1 GGGSGARGRGG
12 ERAGARGAVPGGA
25 RPGAGGLALGVIAT
39 PLIIL
44 VGSYVGV
51 PGQGLGVLGGGYG
64 AAQLAVTGSQ
74 WVPEGTWVTVGLL
87 LLLCLGKMIASSLT
101 IGSGGSAGD
110 FAPSLVI
117 GALFGG
123 AFGRFVAL
131 VLQDPRRAPGAF
143 ALVGMGTFYGG
154 IAHVPLSSLVLV
166 CELAGRYDLL
176 VPLMLAE
183 GIAFVLLRRRSL
195 YPAQQISRR
204 ESPAHRDTGALDVLG
219 GFRVGEVIAKDR
231 PYVTLE
237 PRTPAA
243 EVMRRIAEVPEQDV
257 FPVLGVEGRMV
268 GMVTAEAVRILAG
281 QTDVLPLTIAA
292 DIMQPAATVRLD
304 DTLRTAT
311 EVILKNGLPE
321 VLVVDTQA

>member
-1 GGGSGARGRGG
+1 
-12 ERAGARGAVPGGA
+12 
-25 RPGAGGLALGVIAT
+25 
-39 PLIIL
+39 
-44 VGSYVGV
+44 
-51 PGQGLGVLGGGYG
+51 
-64 AAQLAVTGSQ
+64 
-74 WVPEGTWVTVGLL
+74 
-87 LLLCLGKMIASSLT
+87 
-101 IGSGGSAGD
+101 
-110 FAPSLVI
+110 I

-131 VLQDPRRAPGAF
+131 VLQDPRIDPGAF

-154 IAHVPLSSLVLV
+154 VAHLPLSSPVLV
-166 CELAGRYDLL
+166 CELAGSYDPLL
-176 VPLMLAE
+176 PLVLAR
-183 GIAFVLLRRRSL
+183 GLAFVLLPRPSL

-321 VLVVDTQA
+321 VLVVDTQARLAGIIGESEIAQVYLRATQKTEA